1 MAASVSRMWC
11 LVFSSTGGGRSRAAA
26 AEMYSDSARL
36 TGETAASDWTFMS
49 AHDMDAIRHS
59 ALARAPVTIARVAAR
74 RREKRRSPLADDQPL
89 ARPAAIATGGGRP
102 HGPAPAPPLAPA

>member
-74 RREKRRSPLADDQPL
+74 RRDKRRSPLAGDKPL
-89 ARPAAIATGGGRP
+89 AGQAAIVTGRRRRLGR
-102 HGPAPAPPLAPA
+102 GPPRPPGH